1 MRSFV
6 LCFLNHCS
14 LKIQPW
20 AFFYLLRMSD
30 VLHFPG
36 LAVFS
41 GAWVKL
47 NAELNEREEGGCPG
61 DAGLGGWSCC
71 CGDVS
76 PSQGSRGR
84 QAPREGVLQGAAPR
98 LSPLHRYHA
107 SVLEIKTYLLV
118 GKEGGVGQH
127 LAI

>member
-1 MRSFV
+1 MG
-6 LCFLNHCS
+6 
-14 LKIQPW
+14 I
-20 AFFYLLRMSD
+20 FYLLRMSD
-30 VLHFPG
+30 VLRFPG

-47 NAELNEREEGGCPG
+47 NAELNERGEGGCPG

-76 PSQGSRGR
+76 PSQCSRGR
-84 QAPREGVLQGAAPR
+84 QAPREGVLQGTAPR

-118 GKEGGVGQH
+118 GKEGGVSQH